1 MATPEEIQKQLDA
14 LTLPDTG
21 GGQPPPALMQGRRPV
36 PAANAADQLK
46 ALEQISQS
54 EFPTL
59 GEKVEAV
66 GQGAKMGLRENIPI
80 SAGGMLGL
88 RAGTIAA
95 PFMGPAAP
103 LGPPLGFVGGLL
115 SGMGVNYA
123 LEKMFPEEY
132 EEPPLR
138 EDLLSVR
145 EGGRT
150 FGASIAYAPSFYFL
164 PKFTGNRVSRFISSM
179 GESARKS
186 PYSFGFSET
195 VGAVGAGTGAFLAEE
210 FFPGE
215 KGTRFTAE
223 VVGGIV
229 FPGRGL
235 ISVTG
240 DVIDWAKNLKNS
252 VTGSTGASAREGKAA
267 ARLYE
272 ILNGTGENIPLL
284 IRRLEE
290 FSPSGATPTSAQKTG
305 SMTLSA
311 METSLA
317 RTNAEFSGQT
327 VQQGED
333 TLRAYKLLVQKLR
346 EVGAAGGD
354 DLYGSK
360 ALRKAAEI
368 EQKIHIDMLNGRL
381 AAADATAAKKIAKIS
396 KDTPAARREIGDI
409 VKTETEL
416 ALRQARDMEAE
427 LWAEGL
433 RQIAPAKRVQAPP
446 RQVPMQG
453 PQAQEIFDRTGRWP
467 MMTLSRETVIKGA
480 EIVPTNTSRA
490 FLDATLNIADVVYK
504 NTTPKLVK
512 DIIRTF
518 GIDDASVMKY
528 KRGRNTD
535 EFLESGQVPDRFIPK
550 LNEMDVGEMVN
561 YRSNLL
567 SLARE
572 AAGKGEMGDARF
584 YGVLAE
590 GILKDL
596 ETLKAPAFDQA
607 RTFSKSL
614 NDVFTRTFASEASI
628 TGPGAKT
635 VLGKERLPAEILVSK
650 AFGSNADVTAMRM
663 NEIEDAVKFM
673 RTQYDDAVNKFG
685 KRSKQALALKPQAD
699 LADINV
705 ASIRDAQDRVYRLA
719 AAKAIDPVTGRLNP
733 RMLEKFAAENQPM
746 LEKLGIYTDLQDAK
760 TAELAFRAIKD
771 ENSEINKVIANQ
783 SAFAQLLKFENPTTA
798 VTDALNSKFPV
809 KSISNLAKLAG
820 AGGPDAV
827 NGLKSTLFDYAYT
840 KAGGDGRFSIQAFND
855 ALLKPL
861 GTGQPSIVNIMRSQ
875 NLITQQEVNNLK
887 RLMIPMM
894 RVEKAMGNK
903 NELNKIMDGAG
914 AVEELAMRVAGA
926 VGGGKL
932 SGGGPGSLVAAQA
945 GSKYVR
951 EIFDKMPNFMVR
963 SVIEKAL
970 QDPQMMAALLRRGI
984 DQKQQSTFIEG
995 FVNLLGKNLATR
1007 IPAPLSIYEDEVPRA
1022 NLIQTGPPTAAR
1034 QLRKLP
1040 PSVPSK
1046 GVPGLFDK
1054 KPGAQA
1060 PAAPGPQS
1068 STSRAMFQSLF
1079 PNDTISPMLAS
1090 QGAAPPAA

>member
-21 GGQPPPALMQGRRPV
+21 GGQPPPDMLQGRRPV

-46 ALEQISQS
+46 ALQQISQS

-59 GEKVEAV
+59 AEKTEAV
-66 GQGAKMGLRENIPI
+66 GQGIKMGVRENAPI

-88 RAGTIAA
+88 RAGTMIA

-115 SGMGVNYA
+115 GGAGVNYA

-132 EEPPLR
+132 ETPPLR
-138 EDLLSVR
+138 EDLVSVR

-150 FGASIAYAPSFYFL
+150 FGTSIAYSPSLYFL

-186 PYSFGFSET
+186 PYSFGTAET
-195 VGAVGAGTGAFLAEE
+195 IAAVGSGTGAFFAEE
-210 FFPGE
+210 LFPGQ
-215 KGTRFTAE
+215 KGVRFGAE
-223 VVGGIV
+223 VIGGV
-229 FPGRGL
+229 FAPGRFVVDQVGN
-235 ISVTG
+235 VT
-240 DVIDWAKNLKNS
+240 DWAKNLRNS
-252 VTGSTGASAREGKAA
+252 AGPAAKEGKAA

-272 ILNGTGENIPLL
+272 ILDGTGQNIPLL

-290 FSPSGATPTSAQKTG
+290 FTPGGATPTAAQKTG
-305 SMTLSA
+305 NMTLSA
-311 METSLA
+311 LETSLA

-327 VQQGED
+327 VKQGED
-333 TLRAYKLLVQKLR
+333 SLMAYKLLVQKLR
-346 EVGAAGGD
+346 EIGTPD
-354 DLYGSK
+354 
-360 ALRKAAEI
+360 ALRKAA
-368 EQKIHIDMLNGRL
+368 QMQQDAHTAMLNGRL
-381 AAADATAAKKIAKIS
+381 AAADATAAAKIAKIS
-396 KDTPAARREIGDI
+396 KDTPAARREIGDL
-409 VKTETEL
+409 VKTETQL
-416 ALRQARDMEAE
+416 ALSQARDMESE
-427 LWAEGL
+427 LWAEAL
-433 RQIAPAKRVQAPP
+433 RQIAPVKRVQAPP
-446 RQVPMQG
+446 QQVPMQG
-453 PQAQEIFDRTGRWP
+453 PKAQEIFDRTRRWP
-467 MMTLSRETVIKGA
+467 MITLARETVVRGA
-480 EIVPTNTSRA
+480 EIKPTNTSRA
-490 FLDATLNIADVVYK
+490 FLDSTLNIADVVYK

-512 DIIRTF
+512 DILGTF
-518 GIDDASVMKY
+518 GIDDASVMRY
-528 KRGRNTD
+528 KLGRNTD
-535 EFLESGQVPDRFIPK
+535 EFLESGQVPERFVPK
-550 LNEMDVGEMVN
+550 LNDMDVGEMVN

-567 SLARE
+567 SLARD
-572 AAGKGEMGDARF
+572 AAGKGDMGDARF
-584 YGVLAE
+584 YGILAE

-607 RTFSKSL
+607 RSFSKAL
-614 NDVFTRTFASEASI
+614 NDTFTRTFASEASI

-635 VLGKERLPAEILVSK
+635 VLGKERMPAEILVSR

-663 NEIEDAVKFM
+663 NEIEDSVKFM
-673 RTQYDDAVNKFG
+673 RTQYDEAVNKFG

-699 LADINV
+699 LADLSV

-746 LEKLGIYTDLQDAK
+746 LEKLGIYADLQDAK
-760 TAELAFRAIKD
+760 RAELAFRAIQD
-771 ENSEINKVIANQ
+771 ENSEINRVIANQ
-783 SAFAQLLKFENPTTA
+783 SAFAQLLKFENPTNA
-798 VTDALNSKFPV
+798 VVDALNSKFPV
-809 KSISNLAKLAG
+809 KNISNIVKLAG

-840 KAGGDGRFSIQAFND
+840 KAGGDGRFSIRAFND

-861 GTGQPSIVNIMRSQ
+861 GEGQPSLVNIMRSQ

-903 NELNKIMDGAG
+903 NELNKVLDGAG
-914 AVEELAMRVAGA
+914 AVEELAMRIVGA
-926 VGGGKL
+926 NIGTSV
-932 SGGGPGSLVAAQA
+932 SGGGPGSLIAASA

-963 SVIEKAL
+963 STLEKAL
-970 QDPQMMAALLRRGI
+970 QDPQMMAALLRRGV
-984 DQKQQSTFIEG
+984 DKKQESSYVTNFAQM
-995 FVNLLGKNLATR
+995 LGRTLATR
-1007 IPAPLSIYEDEVPRA
+1007 IPAPLSIYESEVPRA
-1022 NLIQTGPPTAAR
+1022 NLIQTGPPDAAR

-1060 PAAPGPQS
+1060 PAAPGAQS

-1079 PNDTISPMLAS
+1079 PNDSISPMLAS

>member
-1 MATPEEIQKQLDA
+1 MAATPEEIQKQLDA
-14 LTLPDTG
+14 LTLPDTA
-21 GGQPPPALMQGRRPV
+21 GGQPPPDLLQGRRPV

-46 ALEQISQS
+46 ALQQVSQG

-66 GQGAKMGLRENIPI
+66 GQGAQMGLRENIPI

-115 SGMGVNYA
+115 GGMGVNYA

-132 EEPPLR
+132 ETPPLR
-138 EDLLSVR
+138 EDLVSAR

-179 GESARKS
+179 GESARRS

-195 VGAVGAGTGAFLAEE
+195 VGAVGAGTGAFFAEDIL
-210 FFPGE
+210 PGQ
-215 KGTRFTAE
+215 KGVRFGAE

-240 DVIDWAKNLKNS
+240 DVIDWAKNLRNS
-252 VTGSTGASAREGKAA
+252 AGPSAREGKAA
-267 ARLYE
+267 ARLYD
-272 ILNGTGENIPLL
+272 ILEGTGENIPLL

-305 SMTLSA
+305 SITLSA

-317 RTNAEFSGQT
+317 RSNAEFSGQT

-333 TLRAYKLLVQKLR
+333 TLKAYKLLIQKLQDIGTP
-346 EVGAAGGD
+346 E
-354 DLYGSK
+354 

-368 EQKIHIDMLNGRL
+368 RQKSFTDMINGRL
-381 AAADATAAKKIAKIS
+381 AAADATAAGKIAKIS
-396 KDTPAARREIGDI
+396 KDTPAARREIGDL
-409 VKTETEL
+409 VKTETEI

-453 PQAQEIFDRTGRWP
+453 PQAQEIFDRTGKWP

-480 EIVPTNTSRA
+480 EIKPTNTSRA
-490 FLDATLNIADVVYK
+490 FLDATLSIADVVYR

-528 KRGRNTD
+528 KLGRNTD
-535 EFLESGQVPDRFIPK
+535 EFMESGQVPERFIPK

-584 YGVLAE
+584 YGTLAE

-628 TGPGAKT
+628 SGPGAKT
-635 VLGKERLPAEILVSK
+635 MGGAERMPAEILVSK

-699 LADINV
+699 LADIQV

-719 AAKAIDPVTGRLNP
+719 AAKSIDPTTGRLNV

-760 TAELAFRAIKD
+760 KAELAFRAIQD
-771 ENSEINKVIANQ
+771 QNSEINKVIANQ

-798 VTDALNSKFPV
+798 VTSALNSKFPV
-809 KSISNLAKLAG
+809 KNISNMVKLAG

-827 NGLKSTLFDYAYT
+827 NGLKSTLFDYAFT
-840 KAGGDGRFSIQAFND
+840 KAGGDARFSIQAFND
-855 ALLKPL
+855 ALFSPL
-861 GTGQPSIVNIMRSQ
+861 ASNQPSLVNIMRSQ
-875 NLITQQEVNNLK
+875 NIMTQQEVNNLK

-914 AVEELAMRVAGA
+914 AVEELAMRVIGA
-926 VGGGKL
+926 TGGGKL
-932 SGGGPGSLVAAQA
+932 SGGGPGSMVAASA
-945 GSKYVR
+945 GSKFVR

-963 SVIEKAL
+963 STIEKAL

-984 DQKQQSTFIEG
+984 DKKQRSAFAEG

-1022 NLIQTGPPTAAR
+1022 NLIQTGPPGAPPPM
-1034 QLRKLP
+1034 RKLP
-1040 PSVPSK
+1040 PTAPSK

-1054 KPGAQA
+1054 KPGAQG
-1060 PAAPGPQS
+1060 PAAPGAQS

-1079 PNDTISPMLAS
+1079 PNDAISPMLAS

>member
-1 MATPEEIQKQLDA
+1 
-14 LTLPDTG
+14 
-21 GGQPPPALMQGRRPV
+21 MQGRRPV

-46 ALEQISQS
+46 ALQQISQS

-66 GQGAKMGLRENIPI
+66 GQGIKMGVREGAPI

-88 RAGTIAA
+88 RVGTAVA
-95 PFMGPAAP
+95 PALGPFAP
-103 LGPPLGFVGGLL
+103 LAPPVGFVGGVLG
-115 SGMGVNYA
+115 GMGVNYA
-123 LEKMFPEEY
+123 LQQMFPEEY

-150 FGASIAYAPSFYFL
+150 FGTSIAFSPSAYFL
-164 PKFTGNRVSRFISSM
+164 PKFTGNRVSRFISSI

-186 PYSFGFSET
+186 PVSFGTAET
-195 VGAVGAGTGAFLAEE
+195 IAGIGSGTGAFFAEE
-210 FFPGE
+210 LFPGQ
-215 KGTRFTAE
+215 KGVRFGAE
-223 VVGGIV
+223 VIGGI
-229 FPGRGL
+229 FAPGRFVVN
-235 ISVTG
+235 SVG
-240 DVIDWAKNLKNS
+240 DVTDWAKNLRNS
-252 VTGSTGASAREGKAA
+252 AGPAAKEGKAA

-284 IRRLEE
+284 IRRLEQ
-290 FSPSGATPTSAQKTG
+290 PTTGGATPTAAQKTG
-305 SMTLSA
+305 NITLSA
-311 METSLA
+311 LETSLA

-327 VQQGED
+327 VKQGED
-333 TLRAYKLLVQKLR
+333 SLLAYKLLVQKLR
-346 EVGAAGGD
+346 EIGTPD
-354 DLYGSK
+354 
-360 ALRKAAEI
+360 ALRKAA
-368 EQKIHIDMLNGRL
+368 QMQQDAHTAMLNGRL
-381 AAADATAAKKIAKIS
+381 AAADATAASKISKIS

-416 ALRQARDMEAE
+416 ALRQARDMESE

-433 RQIAPAKRVQAPP
+433 RQIAPVKRVQAPP
-446 RQVPMQG
+446 KKVPMEG
-453 PQAQEIFDRTGRWP
+453 PEAERIYQKTGQWP
-467 MMTLSRETVIKGA
+467 MITLRETVVKGA
-480 EIVPTNTSRA
+480 EIKPTNTSRA
-490 FLDATLNIADVVYK
+490 FLDSTLNIADVVYK
-504 NTTPKLVK
+504 NTTPKIVK

-528 KRGRNTD
+528 KLGRNTD
-535 EFLESGQVPDRFIPK
+535 EFMETGQVPERFVPR

-584 YGVLAE
+584 YGTLAE

-607 RTFSKSL
+607 RGFSKAL
-614 NDVFTRTFASEASI
+614 NDTFTRTFASDVSI
-628 TGPGAKT
+628 SGPGAKT
-635 VLGKERLPAEILVSK
+635 MGGAERMPAEILVSR

-663 NEIEDAVKFM
+663 NEIEDSVKFM
-673 RTQYDDAVNKFG
+673 RTQYDDAVSKFG

-699 LADINV
+699 LADIQV

-746 LEKLGIYTDLQDAK
+746 LEKLGIYADLQDAK
-760 TAELAFRAIKD
+760 RAELAFRAIQD
-771 ENSEINKVIANQ
+771 QNSEINKTIANQ
-783 SAFAQLLKFENPTTA
+783 SAFAQVLKFENPTNA
-798 VTDALNSKFPV
+798 VIDALNSKFPV
-809 KSISNLAKLAG
+809 KNISNIAKLAG

-855 ALLKPL
+855 ALLNPL
-861 GTGQPSIVNIMRSQ
+861 GQGQPSIVNIMRSQ
-875 NLITQQEVNNLK
+875 GLITPQEVNNLK

-903 NELNKIMDGAG
+903 NELNKILDGAG
-914 AVEELAMRVAGA
+914 AVEELAMRIVGA
-926 VGGGKL
+926 NIGTSV
-932 SGGGPGSLVAAQA
+932 SGGGPGSLIAASA

-963 SVIEKAL
+963 STIEKAL
-970 QDPQMMAALLRRGI
+970 QDPQMMAALLRRGVN
-984 DQKQQSTFIEG
+984 KQQEAG
-995 FVNLLGKNLATR
+995 FVENFAQLLGRTIATR
-1007 IPAPLSIYEDEVPRA
+1007 IPAPLGIYESEVPRA
-1022 NLIQTGPPTAAR
+1022 NLIQTGPPGAAPA
-1034 QLRKLP
+1034 RKVP
-1040 PSVPSK
+1040 PPVPSK

-1060 PAAPGPQS
+1060 PAPGGQS

-1079 PNDTISPMLAS
+1079 PNDSISPMLAS

>member
-21 GGQPPPALMQGRRPV
+21 GGQPPPALTQGRRPV

-46 ALEQISQS
+46 ALQQISQS

-66 GQGAKMGLRENIPI
+66 GQGTRMGLRESAPI

-88 RAGTIAA
+88 RAGTMAA

-103 LGPPLGFVGGLL
+103 LGPPLGFVGGVLG
-115 SGMGVNYA
+115 GMGVNYA
-123 LEKMFPEEY
+123 LQQMFPEEY

-150 FGASIAYAPSFYFL
+150 FGTSIAFSPSLYFL

-179 GESARKS
+179 GEAARRS
-186 PYSFGFSET
+186 PISFGTAET
-195 VGAVGAGTGAFLAEE
+195 IAAAGAGTGAFFAEE
-210 FFPGE
+210 LFPGQ
-215 KGTRFTAE
+215 KGVRFGAE
-223 VVGGIV
+223 VMGGM
-229 FPGRGL
+229 FAPGRFVVN
-235 ISVTG
+235 SVG
-240 DVIDWAKNLKNS
+240 DVIDWAKNLRNS
-252 VTGSTGASAREGKAA
+252 AGPAAKEGKAA

-284 IRRLEE
+284 IRRLEQ
-290 FSPSGATPTSAQKTG
+290 PTTGGATPTAAQKTG
-305 SMTLSA
+305 NMTLSA
-311 METSLA
+311 LETSLA

-327 VQQGED
+327 VKQGED
-333 TLRAYKLLVQKLR
+333 SLMAYKLLVQKLR
-346 EVGAAGGD
+346 EIGTPD
-354 DLYGSK
+354 
-360 ALRKAAEI
+360 ALRKAAQM
-368 EQKIHIDMLNGRL
+368 EQDAHTAMLNGRL
-381 AAADATAAKKIAKIS
+381 AAADATAASKIAKIS

-416 ALRQARDMEAE
+416 ALRQARDMESE

-433 RQIAPAKRVQAPP
+433 RQIAPVKRVQGPP
-446 RQVPMQG
+446 QKVPMEG
-453 PQAQEIFDRTGRWP
+453 PEAQAIYEKTRKWP
-467 MMTLSRETVIKGA
+467 MITLRETVVRGA
-480 EIVPTNTSRA
+480 EIKPTNTSRA
-490 FLDATLNIADVVYK
+490 FLDATLSIADVVYK

-512 DIIRTF
+512 DIIGTF

-528 KRGRNTD
+528 KLGRNTD
-535 EFLESGQVPDRFIPK
+535 EFLESGQVPERFVPELK
-550 LNEMDVGEMVN
+550 EMDVGEMVN

-567 SLARE
+567 SLARD

-584 YGVLAE
+584 YGILAE

-607 RTFSKSL
+607 RSFSKAL
-614 NDVFTRTFASEASI
+614 NDTFTRTFASEASI
-628 TGPGAKT
+628 TGSGAKT
-635 VLGKERLPAEILVSK
+635 VVGKERMPAEILVSR

-663 NEIEDAVKFM
+663 NDIEDSVKFM
-673 RTQYDDAVNKFG
+673 RTQYDEAVSKFG

-699 LADINV
+699 LADIQV

-746 LEKLGIYTDLQDAK
+746 LEKLGIYADLQDAK
-760 TAELAFRAIKD
+760 RAELAFRAIQD
-771 ENSEINKVIANQ
+771 QNSEINKTIANQ
-783 SAFAQLLKFENPTTA
+783 SAFAQVLKFENPTNA
-798 VTDALNSKFPV
+798 VIDALNSKFPV
-809 KSISNLAKLAG
+809 KNISNIAKLAG

-861 GTGQPSIVNIMRSQ
+861 GQGQPSIVNIMRSQ
-875 NLITQQEVNNLK
+875 GLITPQEVNNLK

-903 NELNKIMDGAG
+903 NELNKVLDGAG
-914 AVEELAMRVAGA
+914 AVEELAMRIVGA
-926 VGGGKL
+926 NIGTSV
-932 SGGGPGSLVAAQA
+932 SGGGPGSLIAASA

-963 SVIEKAL
+963 STIEKAL
-970 QDPQMMAALLRRGI
+970 QDPQMMAALLRRGVN
-984 DQKQQSTFIEG
+984 KQQEAG
-995 FVNLLGKNLATR
+995 FVENFAQLLGRTIATR
-1007 IPAPLSIYEDEVPRA
+1007 IPAPLGIYESEVPRA
-1022 NLIQTGPPTAAR
+1022 NLIQTGPPGSPPPV
-1034 QLRKLP
+1034 RKLP

-1060 PAAPGPQS
+1060 PAPGAQS

-1079 PNDTISPMLAS
+1079 PNDSISPMLAS

>member
-1 MATPEEIQKQLDA
+1 MATPPKPALSPEEIERRLSEMSSPDPGDGQL
-14 LTLPDTG
+14 
-21 GGQPPPALMQGRRPV
+21 PPALMQGRRPV

-46 ALEQISQS
+46 ALQQISQS
-54 EFPTL
+54 EFPTF

-138 EDLLSVR
+138 EDLVSVR

-215 KGTRFTAE
+215 KGCRFTAE

-409 VKTETEL
+409 VKTETQL
-416 ALRQARDMEAE
+416 ALSQARDMEKE
-427 LWAEGL
+427 LWAEGF
-433 RQIAPAKRVQAPP
+433 RQFPGKRVQ
-446 RQVPMQG
+446 G
-453 PQAQEIFDRTGRWP
+453 PSTKVLMEGPEAERIYQRTGKRP
-467 MMTLSRETVIKGA
+467 TVTLPGTVMIKGT
-480 EIVPTNTSRA
+480 EIAPTNASRA
-490 FLDATLNIADVVYK
+490 FLDATLGIADVVYK

-512 DIIRTF
+512 DILGTF
-518 GIDDASVMKY
+518 GINDAAVMNY
-528 KRGRNTD
+528 KLGRNTD
-535 EFLESGQVPDRFIPK
+535 EFLDTGKVPERFVPELK
-550 LNEMDVGEMVN
+550 EMDVGEMVN

-567 SLARE
+567 ALARE

-596 ETLKAPAFDQA
+596 DTLKAPAFDQA
-607 RTFSKSL
+607 RSFSKAL
-614 NDVFTRTFASEASI
+614 NDTC
-628 TGPGAKT
+628 
-635 VLGKERLPAEILVSK
+635 
-650 AFGSNADVTAMRM
+650 
-663 NEIEDAVKFM
+663 
-673 RTQYDDAVNKFG
+673 
-685 KRSKQALALKPQAD
+685 
-699 LADINV
+699 
-705 ASIRDAQDRVYRLA
+705 
-719 AAKAIDPVTGRLNP
+719 
-733 RMLEKFAAENQPM
+733 
-746 LEKLGIYTDLQDAK
+746 
-760 TAELAFRAIKD
+760 
-771 ENSEINKVIANQ
+771 
-783 SAFAQLLKFENPTTA
+783 
-798 VTDALNSKFPV
+798 
-809 KSISNLAKLAG
+809 
-820 AGGPDAV
+820 
-827 NGLKSTLFDYAYT
+827 
-840 KAGGDGRFSIQAFND
+840 
-855 ALLKPL
+855 
-861 GTGQPSIVNIMRSQ
+861 
-875 NLITQQEVNNLK
+875 
-887 RLMIPMM
+887 
-894 RVEKAMGNK
+894 
-903 NELNKIMDGAG
+903 
-914 AVEELAMRVAGA
+914 
-926 VGGGKL
+926 
-932 SGGGPGSLVAAQA
+932 SL
-945 GSKYVR
+945 
-951 EIFDKMPNFMVR
+951 
-963 SVIEKAL
+963 
-970 QDPQMMAALLRRGI
+970 
-984 DQKQQSTFIEG
+984 
-995 FVNLLGKNLATR
+995 
-1007 IPAPLSIYEDEVPRA
+1007 APLPVRQASRA
-1022 NLIQTGPPTAAR
+1022 PEQRQFWAR
-1034 QLRKLP
+1034 SACPQRYWCQRH
-1040 PSVPSK
+1040 SVPT
-1046 GVPGLFDK
+1046 P
-1054 KPGAQA
+1054 
-1060 PAAPGPQS
+1060 
-1068 STSRAMFQSLF
+1068 T
-1079 PNDTISPMLAS
+1079 
-1090 QGAAPPAA
+1090 

>member
-21 GGQPPPALMQGRRPV
+21 GGQPPPDLLQGRRPV

-46 ALEQISQS
+46 ALQQISQS

-59 GEKVEAV
+59 AEKTEAL
-66 GQGAKMGLRENIPI
+66 GQGIKMGVRESAPI

-88 RAGTIAA
+88 RAGVAAA
-95 PFMGPAAP
+95 PFLGPAAP

-115 SGMGVNYA
+115 GGAGVNYA

-132 EEPPLR
+132 ETPPLR

-150 FGASIAYAPSFYFL
+150 FGTSIAFSPSLYFL

-186 PYSFGFSET
+186 PYSFGTAE
-195 VGAVGAGTGAFLAEE
+195 VIAGMGAGTGAFFAEE
-210 FFPGE
+210 LFPGQ
-215 KGTRFTAE
+215 KGVRFGAE
-223 VVGGIV
+223 VVGGI
-229 FPGRGL
+229 FAPGRFVVDQVGN
-235 ISVTG
+235 VT
-240 DVIDWAKNLKNS
+240 DWAKNLRN
-252 VTGSTGASAREGKAA
+252 STGLAAKEGKAA
-267 ARLYE
+267 DRLYE

-290 FSPSGATPTSAQKTG
+290 FTPGGAKPTAAQKTG
-305 SMTLSA
+305 NMTLSA

-333 TLRAYKLLVQKLR
+333 SLRAYKLLIQKLQDIGTP
-346 EVGAAGGD
+346 E
-354 DLYGSK
+354 
-360 ALRKAAEI
+360 ALRKAAEMRQNAFTSMI
-368 EQKIHIDMLNGRL
+368 NGRL
-381 AAADATAAKKIAKIS
+381 AAADATAAGKIAKIS

-433 RQIAPAKRVQAPP
+433 RQIAPVKRVQAPP
-446 RQVPMQG
+446 KKVPMEG
-453 PQAQEIFDRTGRWP
+453 PEAERIYQKTGQWP
-467 MMTLSRETVIKGA
+467 MITLRETVVKGA
-480 EIVPTNTSRA
+480 EIKPTNTSRA

-504 NTTPKLVK
+504 NTTPKIVK

-528 KRGRNTD
+528 KLGRNTD
-535 EFLESGQVPDRFIPK
+535 EFMETGQVPERFVPR

-584 YGVLAE
+584 YGTLAE

-614 NDVFTRTFASEASI
+614 NDVFTRTFASDASI
-628 TGPGAKT
+628 SGPGAKT
-635 VLGKERLPAEILVSK
+635 MGGAERMPAEILVSK
-650 AFGSNADVTAMRM
+650 AFGANADVTAMRM

-673 RTQYDDAVNKFG
+673 RTQYDEAVNKFG

-699 LADINV
+699 VADLSV

-719 AAKAIDPVTGRLNP
+719 AAKSIDPTTGRLNV

-746 LEKLGIYTDLQDAK
+746 LEKLGIYADLQDAK
-760 TAELAFRAIKD
+760 KAELAFRAIQD
-771 ENSEINKVIANQ
+771 QNSEINKVIANQ

-798 VTDALNSKFPV
+798 VTSALNSKFPV
-809 KSISNLAKLAG
+809 KNISNMAKLAG

-827 NGLKSTLFDYAYT
+827 NGLKSTLFDYAFT
-840 KAGGDGRFSIQAFND
+840 KAGGDTRFSIQAFND
-855 ALLKPL
+855 ALFKPL
-861 GTGQPSIVNIMRSQ
+861 ASNQPSLVNIMRSQ
-875 NLITQQEVNNLK
+875 NILTQQEVNNLK

-914 AVEELAMRVAGA
+914 AVEELAMRIVGA
-926 VGGGKL
+926 NIGTSV
-932 SGGGPGSLVAAQA
+932 SGGGPGSLIAASA

-963 SVIEKAL
+963 STIEKAL
-970 QDPQMMAALLRRGI
+970 QDPQMMAALLRRGV
-984 DQKQQSTFIEG
+984 DKKQESDYAT
-995 FVNLLGKNLATR
+995 NLAQMLGRTLATR
-1007 IPAPLSIYEDEVPRA
+1007 IPAPLGIYMQDVPKA
-1022 NLIQTGPPTAAR
+1022 NLIQTGPPGSPPPV
-1034 QLRKLP
+1034 RKLLP
-1040 PSVPSK
+1040 PTAPSK

-1060 PAAPGPQS
+1060 PAAGAQS

>member
-54 EFPTL
+54 EFPTF
-59 GEKVEAV
+59 GEKAEAV
-66 GQGAKMGLRENIPI
+66 GQGIKLGFLESGPVA
-80 SAGGMLGL
+80 AGGITGL
-88 RAGTIAA
+88 KIGTAAA
-95 PFMGPAAP
+95 PFLGPFAP
-103 LGPPLGFVGGLL
+103 VGPPLGLVVGAGAGYLFSSGLQDFL
-115 SGMGVNYA
+115 G
-123 LEKMFPEEY
+123 
-132 EEPPLR
+132 EEPALR
-138 EDLLSVR
+138 EDLVSVR

-150 FGASIAYAPSFYFL
+150 FGTSIAFSPSLYFL

-186 PYSFGFSET
+186 PYSFGFSEA

-210 FFPGE
+210 LFPGE

-223 VVGGIV
+223 VVGGIF

-409 VKTETEL
+409 VKTETQL
-416 ALRQARDMEAE
+416 ALSQARDMEKE
-427 LWAEGL
+427 LWAEGF
-433 RQIAPAKRVQAPP
+433 RQFPGKRVQ
-446 RQVPMQG
+446 G
-453 PQAQEIFDRTGRWP
+453 PSTKVLMEGPEAERIYQRTGKRP
-467 MMTLSRETVIKGA
+467 TVTLPGTVMIKGT
-480 EIVPTNTSRA
+480 EIAPTNASRA
-490 FLDATLNIADVVYK
+490 FLDATLGIADVVYK

-512 DIIRTF
+512 DILGTF
-518 GIDDASVMKY
+518 GINDAAVMNY
-528 KRGRNTD
+528 KLGRNTD
-535 EFLESGQVPDRFIPK
+535 EFLDTGKVPERFVPELK
-550 LNEMDVGEMVN
+550 EMDVGEMVN

-567 SLARE
+567 ALARE

-596 ETLKAPAFDQA
+596 DTLKAPAFDQA
-607 RTFSKSL
+607 RSFSKAL
-614 NDVFTRTFASEASI
+614 NDTFTRTFASEASI

-984 DQKQQSTFIEG
+984 DKKQQSTFIEG

-1007 IPAPLSIYEDEVPRA
+1007 IPAPLSIYEDEVPRT
-1022 NLIQTGPPTAAR
+1022 NLIQTGPPDAAR

-1040 PSVPSK
+1040 PSVPTK

-1060 PAAPGPQS
+1060 PAAPGAQS

>member
-36 PAANAADQLK
+36 PATNAADQLK
-46 ALEQISQS
+46 ALNQISQS

-59 GEKVEAV
+59 AEKTEAV
-66 GQGAKMGLRENIPI
+66 GQGIKMGVRESAPI

-88 RAGTIAA
+88 RAGTMAA
-95 PFMGPAAP
+95 PFLGPAAP

-115 SGMGVNYA
+115 GGAGVNYA
-123 LEKMFPEEY
+123 LEKLFPEEY
-132 EEPPLR
+132 ETPPLR
-138 EDLLSVR
+138 EDLVPVR

-150 FGASIAYAPSFYFL
+150 FGTSIAFSPSLYFL
-164 PKFTGNRVSRFISSM
+164 PKYTGNRVSRFISSM

-186 PYSFGFSET
+186 PYSFGTAET
-195 VGAVGAGTGAFLAEE
+195 IAAVGSGTGAFFAEE
-210 FFPGE
+210 LFPGQ
-215 KGTRFTAE
+215 KGVRFGAE
-223 VVGGIV
+223 VIGGV
-229 FPGRGL
+229 FAPGRFVVDQVGN
-235 ISVTG
+235 VT
-240 DVIDWAKNLKNS
+240 DWAKNLRNS
-252 VTGSTGASAREGKAA
+252 AGPAAKEGKAA

-272 ILNGTGENIPLL
+272 ILDGTGQNIPLL

-290 FSPSGATPTSAQKTG
+290 FTPGGATPTAAQKTG
-305 SMTLSA
+305 NMTLSA
-311 METSLA
+311 LETSLA

-327 VQQGED
+327 VKQGED
-333 TLRAYKLLVQKLR
+333 SLMAYKLLVQKLR

-354 DLYGSK
+354 DLYGRK
-360 ALRKAAEI
+360 ALLKAAEI
-368 EQKIHIDMLNGRL
+368 EQKAHIDMLNGRL
-381 AAADATAAKKIAKIS
+381 AGADLIAAQKIAKIS
-396 KDTPAARREIGDI
+396 KDTPAARREIGNI
-409 VKTETEL
+409 VKFETEL
-416 ALRQARDMEAE
+416 ALRQARDMESE
-427 LWAEGL
+427 LWAEAL
-433 RQIAPAKRVQAPP
+433 RQIAPVKRVQAPP
-446 RQVPMQG
+446 QQVPMQG
-453 PQAQEIFDRTGRWP
+453 PKAQEIFDRTRRWP
-467 MMTLSRETVIKGA
+467 MITLARETVVRGA
-480 EIVPTNTSRA
+480 EIKPTNTSRA
-490 FLDATLNIADVVYK
+490 FLDATLSIADVVYK

-512 DIIRTF
+512 DIIGTF

-528 KRGRNTD
+528 KLGRNTD
-535 EFLESGQVPDRFIPK
+535 EFLESGQVPERFVPK

-567 SLARE
+567 SLARD

-584 YGVLAE
+584 YGILAE

-607 RTFSKSL
+607 RSFSKAL
-614 NDVFTRTFASEASI
+614 NDTFTRTFASEASI

-635 VLGKERLPAEILVSK
+635 VLGKERMPAEILVSR

-663 NEIEDAVKFM
+663 NEIEDSVKFM
-673 RTQYDDAVNKFG
+673 RTQYDEAVNKFG

-746 LEKLGIYTDLQDAK
+746 LEKLGIYADLQDAK
-760 TAELAFRAIKD
+760 RAELAFRAIQD

-783 SAFAQLLKFENPTTA
+783 SAFAQLLKFENPTNA
-798 VTDALNSKFPV
+798 VVDALNSKFPV
-809 KSISNLAKLAG
+809 KNISNIVKLAG

-861 GTGQPSIVNIMRSQ
+861 GEGQPSLVNIMRSQ

-903 NELNKIMDGAG
+903 NELNKILDGAG
-914 AVEELAMRVAGA
+914 AVEELAMRIVGA
-926 VGGGKL
+926 NIGTSV
-932 SGGGPGSLVAAQA
+932 SGGGPGSLIAASA

-963 SVIEKAL
+963 STLEKAL
-970 QDPQMMAALLRRGI
+970 QDPQMMAALLRRGV
-984 DQKQQSTFIEG
+984 DKKQESSYVTNFAQM
-995 FVNLLGKNLATR
+995 LGRTLATR
-1007 IPAPLSIYEDEVPRA
+1007 IPAPLSIYESEVPRA
-1022 NLIQTGPPTAAR
+1022 NLIQTGPPGSPPPM
-1034 QLRKLP
+1034 RKLP
-1040 PSVPSK
+1040 PAAPTK

-1060 PAAPGPQS
+1060 PAPGAQS

-1079 PNDTISPMLAS
+1079 PNDSISPMLAS

>member
-1 MATPEEIQKQLDA
+1 
-14 LTLPDTG
+14 
-21 GGQPPPALMQGRRPV
+21 
-36 PAANAADQLK
+36 
-46 ALEQISQS
+46 
-54 EFPTL
+54 
-59 GEKVEAV
+59 
-66 GQGAKMGLRENIPI
+66 
-80 SAGGMLGL
+80 
-88 RAGTIAA
+88 
-95 PFMGPAAP
+95 
-103 LGPPLGFVGGLL
+103 
-115 SGMGVNYA
+115 
-123 LEKMFPEEY
+123 
-132 EEPPLR
+132 
-138 EDLLSVR
+138 
-145 EGGRT
+145 
-150 FGASIAYAPSFYFL
+150 
-164 PKFTGNRVSRFISSM
+164 
-179 GESARKS
+179 
-186 PYSFGFSET
+186 
-195 VGAVGAGTGAFLAEE
+195 
-210 FFPGE
+210 
-215 KGTRFTAE
+215 
-223 VVGGIV
+223 
-229 FPGRGL
+229 
-235 ISVTG
+235 
-240 DVIDWAKNLKNS
+240 
-252 VTGSTGASAREGKAA
+252 
-267 ARLYE
+267 
-272 ILNGTGENIPLL
+272 
-284 IRRLEE
+284 
-290 FSPSGATPTSAQKTG
+290 
-305 SMTLSA
+305 LSA
-311 METSLA
+311 METTLA

-333 TLRAYKLLVQKLR
+333 TLKAYKLLIQKLQDIGTP
-346 EVGAAGGD
+346 E
-354 DLYGSK
+354 

-368 EQKIHIDMLNGRL
+368 RQKSFTDMINGRL
-381 AAADATAAKKIAKIS
+381 AAADATAAGKISKIS

-416 ALRQARDMEAE
+416 ALRQARDMEKE
-427 LWAEGL
+427 LWAEGN
-433 RQIAPAKRVQAPP
+433 RQLASLKRVQAPP
-446 RQVPMQG
+446 QQVPMQG
-453 PQAQEIFDRTGRWP
+453 PKAQEIFDRTRKWP
-467 MMTLSRETVIKGA
+467 MMTLSRETVVKGA
-480 EIVPTNTSRA
+480 EIKPTNTSRA
-490 FLDATLNIADVVYK
+490 FLDATLSIADVVYK

-512 DIIRTF
+512 DIIGTF

-528 KRGRNTD
+528 KLGRNTD
-535 EFLESGQVPDRFIPK
+535 EFMESGQVPERFIPK

-572 AAGKGEMGDARF
+572 AAGRGEMGDARF

-596 ETLKAPAFDQA
+596 DTLKAPAFDQA
-607 RTFSKSL
+607 RGFSKAL
-614 NDVFTRTFASEASI
+614 NDTFTRTFASDASI
-628 TGPGAKT
+628 SGPGAKT
-635 VLGKERLPAEILVSK
+635 MGGAERLPAEILVSR

-699 LADINV
+699 LAGIQV

-719 AAKAIDPVTGRLNP
+719 AAKSIDPTTGRLNV

-746 LEKLGIYTDLQDAK
+746 LEKLGIHADLQDAK
-760 TAELAFRAIKD
+760 KAELAFRAIQD
-771 ENSEINKVIANQ
+771 QNSEINKVIANQ

-798 VTDALNSKFPV
+798 VTSALNSKFPV
-809 KSISNLAKLAG
+809 KNISNMVKLAG

-827 NGLKSTLFDYAYT
+827 NGLKSTLFDYAFT
-840 KAGGDGRFSIQAFND
+840 KAGGDARFSIQAFND
-855 ALLKPL
+855 ALFSPL
-861 GTGQPSIVNIMRSQ
+861 ASNQPSLVNIMRSQ
-875 NLITQQEVNNLK
+875 NIMTQQEVNNLK

-903 NELNKIMDGAG
+903 NELNKIMDGA
-914 AVEELAMRVAGA
+914 
-926 VGGGKL
+926 GGKL

-970 QDPQMMAALLRRGI
+970 QDPQMMAALLRRGV

-1022 NLIQTGPPTAAR
+1022 NLIQTGPPDAAR

-1060 PAAPGPQS
+1060 PAAPGAQS

>member
-46 ALEQISQS
+46 ALQQISQS

-59 GEKVEAV
+59 GEKGEAL
-66 GQGAKMGLRENIPI
+66 GQGVKMGMREGAPI

-88 RAGTIAA
+88 RAGTAVA
-95 PFMGPAAP
+95 PFLGPAAP
-103 LGPPLGFVGGLL
+103 LGPPLGFVGGVLG
-115 SGMGVNYA
+115 GMGVNYA

-150 FGASIAYAPSFYFL
+150 FGTSIAFSPSAYFL
-164 PKFTGNRVSRFISSM
+164 PKFTGNRVSRFISSI
-179 GESARKS
+179 GESARKT
-186 PYSFGFSET
+186 PISFGVAET
-195 VGAVGAGTGAFLAEE
+195 IAGVGSGTGAFFAEE
-210 FFPGE
+210 LFPGQ
-215 KGTRFTAE
+215 KGVRLGAE
-223 VVGGIV
+223 VVGGI
-229 FPGRGL
+229 FAPGRFVVN
-235 ISVTG
+235 SVG
-240 DVIDWAKNLKNS
+240 DVTDWAKNLRNS
-252 VTGSTGASAREGKAA
+252 AGPSAKEGKAA
-267 ARLYE
+267 ARLYD
-272 ILNGTGENIPLL
+272 ILEGTGQNIPLL

-290 FSPSGATPTSAQKTG
+290 SVPGGATPTAAQKTG
-305 SMTLSA
+305 NITLSA
-311 METSLA
+311 LETSLA
-317 RTNAEFSGQT
+317 RSNAEFSGQT
-327 VQQGED
+327 VKQGED
-333 TLRAYKLLVQKLR
+333 SLMAYKLLVQKLR
-346 EVGAAGGD
+346 EIGTPD
-354 DLYGSK
+354 
-360 ALRKAAEI
+360 ALRKAA
-368 EQKIHIDMLNGRL
+368 QMQQDAHTAMLNGRL
-381 AAADATAAKKIAKIS
+381 AAADATAAAKIAKIS
-396 KDTPAARREIGDI
+396 KDTPSARREIGDI

-433 RQIAPAKRVQAPP
+433 RQIAPVKRVQAAP
-446 RQVPMQG
+446 RKIPMEG
-453 PQAQEIFDRTGRWP
+453 PEAVAIYERTGIWP
-467 MMTLSRETVIKGA
+467 MITLRETVLKGA
-480 EIVPTNTSRA
+480 EIKPTNTSRA

-528 KRGRNTD
+528 KLGRNTD
-535 EFLESGQVPDRFIPK
+535 EFMETGQVPDRFVPR

-572 AAGKGEMGDARF
+572 AAGKGEMGDAKF
-584 YGVLAE
+584 YGTLAE

-596 ETLKAPAFDQA
+596 ETLKTPAFDQA
-607 RTFSKSL
+607 RGFSKAL
-614 NDVFTRTFASEASI
+614 NDTFTRTFASDASI
-628 TGPGAKT
+628 SGPGAKT
-635 VLGKERLPAEILVSK
+635 MGGAERMPAEILVSR

-699 LADINV
+699 LADMQV

-746 LEKLGIYTDLQDAK
+746 LEKLGIYADLQDAK
-760 TAELAFRAIKD
+760 KAELAFRAIQD
-771 ENSEINKVIANQ
+771 QNSEINKTIANQ
-783 SAFAQLLKFENPTTA
+783 SAFAQLLKFENPTNA
-798 VTDALNSKFPV
+798 VIDALNSKFPV
-809 KSISNLAKLAG
+809 KNISNMVKLAG

-861 GTGQPSIVNIMRSQ
+861 ATGQPSLVNIMRSQ
-875 NLITQQEVNNLK
+875 GLITPQEVNNLK

-903 NELNKIMDGAG
+903 NELNKILDGAG
-914 AVEELAMRVAGA
+914 AVEELAMRIVGA
-926 VGGGKL
+926 NIGTSV
-932 SGGGPGSLVAAQA
+932 SGGGPGSLIAASA

-963 SVIEKAL
+963 STIEKAL
-970 QDPQMMAALLRRGI
+970 QDPQMMAALLRRGVN
-984 DQKQQSTFIEG
+984 KQQQVG
-995 FVNLLGKNLATR
+995 FVENFSQLLGRTLATR
-1007 IPAPLSIYEDEVPRA
+1007 IPAPLSIYESEVPRA
-1022 NLIQTGPPTAAR
+1022 NLIQTGPPGSPPPVRKMPPAA
-1034 QLRKLP
+1034 
-1040 PSVPSK
+1040 PSK

-1054 KPGAQA
+1054 KPGAPA
-1060 PAAPGPQS
+1060 PATGAQS

-1079 PNDTISPMLAS
+1079 PNDSISPMLAS

>member
-36 PAANAADQLK
+36 PATNAADQLK
-46 ALEQISQS
+46 ALQQISQS

-59 GEKVEAV
+59 GEKGEAL
-66 GQGAKMGLRENIPI
+66 GQGIKMGVQENAPI

-88 RAGTIAA
+88 RAGTMLA

-115 SGMGVNYA
+115 GGAGVNYA
-123 LEKMFPEEY
+123 LQQMFPEEY

-150 FGASIAYAPSFYFL
+150 FGTSIAFSPSLYFL

-186 PYSFGFSET
+186 PISFGTAET
-195 VGAVGAGTGAFLAEE
+195 IAAAGSGTGAFFAEE
-210 FFPGE
+210 LFPGQ
-215 KGTRFTAE
+215 KGVRFGAE
-223 VVGGIV
+223 VTGGI
-229 FPGRGL
+229 FAPGRFVVN
-235 ISVTG
+235 SVG
-240 DVIDWAKNLKNS
+240 DVTDWAKNLRNS
-252 VTGSTGASAREGKAA
+252 TSASAKEGKAA

-284 IRRLEE
+284 IRRLEQ
-290 FSPSGATPTSAQKTG
+290 PTTGGATPTAAQKTG
-305 SMTLSA
+305 NITLSA
-311 METSLA
+311 LETSLA

-327 VQQGED
+327 VKQGED
-333 TLRAYKLLVQKLR
+333 SLMAYKLLVQKLR
-346 EVGAAGGD
+346 EIGTPD
-354 DLYGSK
+354 
-360 ALRKAAEI
+360 ALRKAAQM
-368 EQKIHIDMLNGRL
+368 EQDAHTAMLNGRL
-381 AAADATAAKKIAKIS
+381 AAADATAASKIAKIS

-416 ALRQARDMEAE
+416 ALRQARDMESE

-433 RQIAPAKRVQAPP
+433 RQIAPVKRVQAPP
-446 RQVPMQG
+446 KKVPMEG
-453 PQAQEIFDRTGRWP
+453 PEAERIYQKTGQWP
-467 MMTLSRETVIKGA
+467 MITLRETVVKGA
-480 EIVPTNTSRA
+480 EIKPTNTSRA
-490 FLDATLNIADVVYK
+490 FLDSTLNIADVVYK
-504 NTTPKLVK
+504 NTTPKIVK

-528 KRGRNTD
+528 KLGRNTD
-535 EFLESGQVPDRFIPK
+535 EFMETGQVPERFVPR

-584 YGVLAE
+584 YGTLAE

-607 RTFSKSL
+607 RNFSKAL
-614 NDVFTRTFASEASI
+614 NDTFTRTFASDVSI
-628 TGPGAKT
+628 SGPGAKT
-635 VLGKERLPAEILVSK
+635 MGGAERMPAEILVSR

-663 NEIEDAVKFM
+663 NEIEDSVKFM
-673 RTQYDDAVNKFG
+673 RTQYDDAVSKFG

-699 LADINV
+699 LADIQV

-746 LEKLGIYTDLQDAK
+746 LEKLGIYADLQDAK
-760 TAELAFRAIKD
+760 RAELAFRAIQD
-771 ENSEINKVIANQ
+771 QNSEINKTIANQ
-783 SAFAQLLKFENPTTA
+783 SAFAQVLKFENPTNA
-798 VTDALNSKFPV
+798 VIDALNSKFPV
-809 KSISNLAKLAG
+809 KNISNIAKLAG

-861 GTGQPSIVNIMRSQ
+861 GQGQPSIVNIMRSQ
-875 NLITQQEVNNLK
+875 GLITPQEVNNLK

-903 NELNKIMDGAG
+903 NELNKILDGAG
-914 AVEELAMRVAGA
+914 AVEELAMRIVGA
-926 VGGGKL
+926 NIGTSV
-932 SGGGPGSLVAAQA
+932 SGGGPGSLIAASA

-963 SVIEKAL
+963 STIEKAL
-970 QDPQMMAALLRRGI
+970 QDPQMMAALLRRGVN
-984 DQKQQSTFIEG
+984 KQQEAG
-995 FVNLLGKNLATR
+995 FVENFTQLLGRTIATR
-1007 IPAPLSIYEDEVPRA
+1007 IPAPLGIYESEVPRA
-1022 NLIQTGPPTAAR
+1022 NLIQTGPPGSPPPM
-1034 QLRKLP
+1034 RKLP
-1040 PSVPSK
+1040 PAAPSK

-1060 PAAPGPQS
+1060 PAAPGAQS

-1079 PNDTISPMLAS
+1079 PNDSISPMLAS

>member
-1 MATPEEIQKQLDA
+1 MATPPKPALSPEEIERRLSEMSSPDPGDGQL
-14 LTLPDTG
+14 
-21 GGQPPPALMQGRRPV
+21 PPALMQGRRPV

-46 ALEQISQS
+46 ALQQISQS
-54 EFPTL
+54 EFPTF

-305 SMTLSA
+305 SITLSA
-311 METSLA
+311 METTLA

-333 TLRAYKLLVQKLR
+333 TLKAYKLLIQKLQDIGTP
-346 EVGAAGGD
+346 E
-354 DLYGSK
+354 

-368 EQKIHIDMLNGRL
+368 RQKSFTDMINGRL
-381 AAADATAAKKIAKIS
+381 AAADATAAGKISKIS

-409 VKTETEL
+409 VKTETQL
-416 ALRQARDMEAE
+416 ALSQARDMEAE
-427 LWAEGL
+427 LWAEGF
-433 RQIAPAKRVQAPP
+433 RQFPGKRVQ
-446 RQVPMQG
+446 G
-453 PQAQEIFDRTGRWP
+453 PSTKVLMEGPEAERIYQRTGKRP
-467 MMTLSRETVIKGA
+467 TVTLPGTVMIKGT
-480 EIVPTNTSRA
+480 EIAPTNASRA
-490 FLDATLNIADVVYK
+490 FLDATLGIADVVYK

-512 DIIRTF
+512 DILGTF
-518 GIDDASVMKY
+518 GINDAAVMNY
-528 KRGRNTD
+528 KLGRNTD
-535 EFLESGQVPDRFIPK
+535 EFLETGKVPERFVPELK
-550 LNEMDVGEMVN
+550 EMDVGEMVN

-567 SLARE
+567 ALARE

-607 RTFSKSL
+607 RSFSKAL
-614 NDVFTRTFASEASI
+614 NDTFTRTFASEASI

-635 VLGKERLPAEILVSK
+635 VLGKERLPAEILVSR

-699 LADINV
+699 LAGIQV

-719 AAKAIDPVTGRLNP
+719 AAKSIDPTTGRLNV

-746 LEKLGIYTDLQDAK
+746 LEKLGIYADLQDAK
-760 TAELAFRAIKD
+760 KAELAFRAIQD
-771 ENSEINKVIANQ
+771 QNSEINKVIANQ

-798 VTDALNSKFPV
+798 VTSALNSKFPV
-809 KSISNLAKLAG
+809 KNISNMVKLAG

-827 NGLKSTLFDYAYT
+827 NGLKSTLFDYAFT
-840 KAGGDGRFSIQAFND
+840 KAGGDARFSIQAFND
-855 ALLKPL
+855 ALFSPL
-861 GTGQPSIVNIMRSQ
+861 ASNQPSLVNIMRSQ
-875 NLITQQEVNNLK
+875 NIMTQQEVNNLK

-970 QDPQMMAALLRRGI
+970 QDPQMMAALLRRGV

-1007 IPAPLSIYEDEVPRA
+1007 IPAPLSIYESEVPRA
-1022 NLIQTGPPTAAR
+1022 NLIQTGPPDAAR

-1040 PSVPSK
+1040 PPVPSK

-1060 PAAPGPQS
+1060 PAPGAQS

-1079 PNDTISPMLAS
+1079 PNDSISPMLAS

>member
-46 ALEQISQS
+46 ALQQISQS

-59 GEKVEAV
+59 GEKGEAL
-66 GQGAKMGLRENIPI
+66 GQGIKMGVREGAPI

-88 RAGTIAA
+88 RLGTAVA
-95 PFMGPAAP
+95 PALGPFAP
-103 LGPPLGFVGGLL
+103 LAPPVGFVGGVLG
-115 SGMGVNYA
+115 GMGVNYA
-123 LEKMFPEEY
+123 LQQMFPEEY

-150 FGASIAYAPSFYFL
+150 FGTSIAFSPSAYFL
-164 PKFTGNRVSRFISSM
+164 PKFTGNRVSRFISSI

-186 PYSFGFSET
+186 PVSFGTAET
-195 VGAVGAGTGAFLAEE
+195 IAGIGSGTGAFFAEE
-210 FFPGE
+210 LFPGQ
-215 KGTRFTAE
+215 KGVRFGAE
-223 VVGGIV
+223 VIGGI
-229 FPGRGL
+229 FAPGRFVVN
-235 ISVTG
+235 SVG
-240 DVIDWAKNLKNS
+240 DVTDWAKNLRNS
-252 VTGSTGASAREGKAA
+252 AGPAAKEGKAA

-284 IRRLEE
+284 IRRLEQ
-290 FSPSGATPTSAQKTG
+290 SVPGGATPTAAQKTG

-311 METSLA
+311 LETSLA

-327 VQQGED
+327 VKQGED
-333 TLRAYKLLVQKLR
+333 SLLAYKLLVQKLR
-346 EVGAAGGD
+346 EIGTPD
-354 DLYGSK
+354 
-360 ALRKAAEI
+360 ALRKAAQM
-368 EQKIHIDMLNGRL
+368 EQDAHLAMLNGRL
-381 AAADATAAKKIAKIS
+381 AAADATAASKISKIS

-416 ALRQARDMEAE
+416 ALRQARDMESG
-427 LWAEGL
+427 LWAEAL
-433 RQIAPAKRVQAPP
+433 RQIAPVKRVQAPP
-446 RQVPMQG
+446 QKVPMEG
-453 PQAQEIFDRTGRWP
+453 PEAQAIYEKTRKWP
-467 MMTLSRETVIKGA
+467 MITLRETVVKGA
-480 EIVPTNTSRA
+480 EIKPTNTSRA
-490 FLDATLNIADVVYK
+490 FLDSTLNIADVVYK

-528 KRGRNTD
+528 KLGRNTD
-535 EFLESGQVPDRFIPK
+535 EFMETGQVPERFVPK

-584 YGVLAE
+584 YGILAE

-607 RTFSKSL
+607 RNFSRAL
-614 NDVFTRTFASEASI
+614 NDTFTRTFASDVSI
-628 TGPGAKT
+628 SGPGAKT
-635 VLGKERLPAEILVSK
+635 MGGAERMPAEILVSR

-663 NEIEDAVKFM
+663 NEIEDSVKFM
-673 RTQYDDAVNKFG
+673 RTQYDDAVSKFG

-699 LADINV
+699 LADIQV
-705 ASIRDAQDRVYRLA
+705 ASIRDAQERVYRLA

-746 LEKLGIYTDLQDAK
+746 LEKLGIYADLQDAK
-760 TAELAFRAIKD
+760 RAELAFRAIQD
-771 ENSEINKVIANQ
+771 QNSEISKTIANQ
-783 SAFAQLLKFENPTTA
+783 SAFAQLLKFENPTNA
-798 VTDALNSKFPV
+798 VIDALNSKFPV
-809 KSISNLAKLAG
+809 KNISNMVKLAG

-861 GTGQPSIVNIMRSQ
+861 GQGQPSIVNIMRSQ
-875 NLITQQEVNNLK
+875 GLITPQEVNNLK

-903 NELNKIMDGAG
+903 NELNKILDGAG
-914 AVEELAMRVAGA
+914 AVEELAMRIVGA
-926 VGGGKL
+926 NIGTSV
-932 SGGGPGSLVAAQA
+932 SGGGPGSLIAASA

-963 SVIEKAL
+963 STIEKAL
-970 QDPQMMAALLRRGI
+970 QDPQMMAALLRRGVN
-984 DQKQQSTFIEG
+984 KQQEAG
-995 FVNLLGKNLATR
+995 FVENFAQLLGRTIATR
-1007 IPAPLSIYEDEVPRA
+1007 IPAPLGIYESEVPRA
-1022 NLIQTGPPTAAR
+1022 NLIQTGPPGSAPPV
-1034 QLRKLP
+1034 RKLP
-1040 PSVPSK
+1040 PPVPSK

-1060 PAAPGPQS
+1060 PAPGAQS

-1079 PNDTISPMLAS
+1079 PNDSISPMLAS

>member
-21 GGQPPPALMQGRRPV
+21 GGQPPPDMLQGRRPV

-46 ALEQISQS
+46 ALQQISQS

-59 GEKVEAV
+59 AEKTEAL
-66 GQGAKMGLRENIPI
+66 GQGIKMGVRENAPI

-88 RAGTIAA
+88 RAGTMIA

-115 SGMGVNYA
+115 GGAGVNYA

-132 EEPPLR
+132 ETPPLR

-150 FGASIAYAPSFYFL
+150 FGTSIAYAPSAYFL

-179 GESARKS
+179 GEAARKS
-186 PYSFGFSET
+186 PYSFGTAE
-195 VGAVGAGTGAFLAEE
+195 VIAGVGAGTGAFFAEE
-210 FFPGE
+210 LFPGQ
-215 KGTRFTAE
+215 KGVRFGAE
-223 VVGGIV
+223 VVGGV
-229 FPGRGL
+229 FAPGRFVVDQVGN
-235 ISVTG
+235 VT
-240 DVIDWAKNLKNS
+240 DWAKNLRNS
-252 VTGSTGASAREGKAA
+252 AGPAAKEGKAA

-272 ILNGTGENIPLL
+272 ILDGTGQNIPLL

-290 FSPSGATPTSAQKTG
+290 FTPGGATPTAAQKTG
-305 SMTLSA
+305 NITLSA
-311 METSLA
+311 LETSLA

-327 VQQGED
+327 VKQGED
-333 TLRAYKLLVQKLR
+333 SLMAYKLLVQKLR
-346 EVGAAGGD
+346 EIGTPD
-354 DLYGSK
+354 
-360 ALRKAAEI
+360 ALRKAA
-368 EQKIHIDMLNGRL
+368 QMQQDAHNAMLNGRL
-381 AAADATAAKKIAKIS
+381 AAADAEAAKKIAKIS
-396 KDTPAARREIGDI
+396 KDTPAARKEIGNI
-409 VKTETEL
+409 VKTETQL
-416 ALRQARDMEAE
+416 ALNQARDMESE

-433 RQIAPAKRVQAPP
+433 RQIAPGKRVQGPSTK
-446 RQVPMQG
+446 VPMEG
-453 PQAQEIFDRTGRWP
+453 PEAERIFQRTGKRP
-467 MMTLSRETVIKGA
+467 MVTLPGRVLIKGA
-480 EIVPTNTSRA
+480 EIKPTNTSRA
-490 FLDATLNIADVVYK
+490 FLDATLSIADVVYK

-512 DIIRTF
+512 DIIGTF

-528 KRGRNTD
+528 KLGRNTE
-535 EFLESGQVPDRFIPK
+535 EFLDTGVVPESFVPK
-550 LNEMDVGEMVN
+550 LNEMDVGEMIN

-567 SLARE
+567 SLARD
-572 AAGKGEMGDARF
+572 AAGKGDMGDARF
-584 YGVLAE
+584 YGILAE

-607 RTFSKSL
+607 RSFSKAL
-614 NDVFTRTFASEASI
+614 NDTFTRTFASEASI

-635 VLGKERLPAEILVSK
+635 VAGKERMPAEILVSR

-663 NEIEDAVKFM
+663 NEIEDSVKFM
-673 RTQYDDAVNKFG
+673 RTQYDEAVNKFG

-746 LEKLGIYTDLQDAK
+746 LEKLGIYADLQDAK
-760 TAELAFRAIKD
+760 RAELAFRAIQD

-783 SAFAQLLKFENPTTA
+783 SAFAQVLKFENPTNA
-798 VTDALNSKFPV
+798 VVDALNSKFPV
-809 KSISNLAKLAG
+809 KNISNIVKLAG

-861 GTGQPSIVNIMRSQ
+861 GEGQPSLVNIMRSQ

-903 NELNKIMDGAG
+903 NELNKVLDGAG
-914 AVEELAMRVAGA
+914 AVEELAMRIVGA
-926 VGGGKL
+926 NIGTSV
-932 SGGGPGSLVAAQA
+932 SGGGPGSLIAASA

-963 SVIEKAL
+963 STLEKAL
-970 QDPQMMAALLRRGI
+970 QDPQMMAALLRRGV
-984 DQKQQSTFIEG
+984 DKKQQSSYVANFAQM
-995 FVNLLGKNLATR
+995 LGRTLATR
-1007 IPAPLSIYEDEVPRA
+1007 IPAPLSIYEDEVPRT
-1022 NLIQTGPPTAAR
+1022 NLIQTGPPGSPPPV
-1034 QLRKLP
+1034 RKLP
-1040 PSVPSK
+1040 PAAPTK

-1060 PAAPGPQS
+1060 PAPGAQS

-1079 PNDTISPMLAS
+1079 PNDSISPMLAS

>member
-1 MATPEEIQKQLDA
+1 MATPPKPALSPEEIERRLSEMSSPDPGDGQL
-14 LTLPDTG
+14 
-21 GGQPPPALMQGRRPV
+21 PPALMQGRRPV

-46 ALEQISQS
+46 ALQQISQS
-54 EFPTL
+54 EFPTF
-59 GEKVEAV
+59 GEKAEAV
-66 GQGAKMGLRENIPI
+66 GQGIKLGFLESGPVA
-80 SAGGMLGL
+80 AGGITGL
-88 RAGTIAA
+88 KIGTAAA
-95 PFMGPAAP
+95 PFLGPFAP
-103 LGPPLGFVGGLL
+103 VGPPLGLVVGAGAGYLFSSGLQDFL
-115 SGMGVNYA
+115 G
-123 LEKMFPEEY
+123 
-132 EEPPLR
+132 EEPALR
-138 EDLLSVR
+138 EDLVSVR

-150 FGASIAYAPSFYFL
+150 FGTSIAFSPSLYFL

-186 PYSFGFSET
+186 PYSFGFSEA

-210 FFPGE
+210 LFPGE

-223 VVGGIV
+223 VVGGIF

-240 DVIDWAKNLKNS
+240 DVIDWAKNLRNS
-252 VTGSTGASAREGKAA
+252 AGPSAKEGKAA

-311 METSLA
+311 METTLA

-333 TLRAYKLLVQKLR
+333 TLKAYKLLIQKLQDIGTP
-346 EVGAAGGD
+346 E
-354 DLYGSK
+354 

-368 EQKIHIDMLNGRL
+368 RQKSFTDMINGRL
-381 AAADATAAKKIAKIS
+381 AAADATAAGKISKIS

-427 LWAEGL
+427 LWAEGF
-433 RQIAPAKRVQAPP
+433 RQFPGKRVQ
-446 RQVPMQG
+446 G
-453 PQAQEIFDRTGRWP
+453 PSTKVLMEGPEAERIYQRTGKRP
-467 MMTLSRETVIKGA
+467 TVTLPGTVMIKGT
-480 EIVPTNTSRA
+480 EIAPTNASRA
-490 FLDATLNIADVVYK
+490 FLDATLGIADVVYK

-512 DIIRTF
+512 DILGTF
-518 GIDDASVMKY
+518 GINDAAVMNY
-528 KRGRNTD
+528 KLGRNTD
-535 EFLESGQVPDRFIPK
+535 EFLDTGKVPERFVPELK
-550 LNEMDVGEMVN
+550 EMDVGEMVN

-567 SLARE
+567 ALARE

-607 RTFSKSL
+607 RGFSKAL
-614 NDVFTRTFASEASI
+614 NDTFTRTFASDASI
-628 TGPGAKT
+628 SGPGAKT
-635 VLGKERLPAEILVSK
+635 MGGAERLPAEILVSR

-699 LADINV
+699 LAGIQV

-719 AAKAIDPVTGRLNP
+719 AAKSIDPTTGRLNV

-746 LEKLGIYTDLQDAK
+746 LEKLGIYADLQDAK
-760 TAELAFRAIKD
+760 KAELAFRAIQD
-771 ENSEINKVIANQ
+771 QNSEINKVIANQ

-798 VTDALNSKFPV
+798 VTSALNSKFPV
-809 KSISNLAKLAG
+809 KNISNMVKLAG

-827 NGLKSTLFDYAYT
+827 NGLKSTLFDYAFT
-840 KAGGDGRFSIQAFND
+840 KAGGDARFSIQAFND
-855 ALLKPL
+855 ALFSPL
-861 GTGQPSIVNIMRSQ
+861 ASNQPSLVNIMRSQ
-875 NLITQQEVNNLK
+875 NIMTQQEVNNLK

-970 QDPQMMAALLRRGI
+970 QDPQMMAALLRRGV

-1007 IPAPLSIYEDEVPRA
+1007 IPAPLSIYESEVPRA
-1022 NLIQTGPPTAAR
+1022 NLIQTGPPDAAR

-1040 PSVPSK
+1040 PPVPSK

-1060 PAAPGPQS
+1060 PAPGAQS

-1079 PNDTISPMLAS
+1079 PNDSISPMLAS

>member
-14 LTLPDTG
+14 LAVPDTG

-54 EFPTL
+54 EFPTF
-59 GEKVEAV
+59 GEKAEAV
-66 GQGAKMGLRENIPI
+66 GQGMKLGFLESGPVA
-80 SAGGMLGL
+80 AGGITGL
-88 RAGTIAA
+88 KIGTAAA
-95 PFMGPAAP
+95 PFLGPFAP
-103 LGPPLGFVGGLL
+103 VGPPLGLVVGAGAGYLFSSGLQDFL
-115 SGMGVNYA
+115 G
-123 LEKMFPEEY
+123 
-132 EEPPLR
+132 EEPALR
-138 EDLLSVR
+138 EDLVSVR

-150 FGASIAYAPSFYFL
+150 FGTSIAFSPSLYFL

-186 PYSFGFSET
+186 PYSFGFSEA
-195 VGAVGAGTGAFLAEE
+195 VGAVGAGTGAFFAEE
-210 FFPGE
+210 LFPGE

-223 VVGGIV
+223 VVGGIF

-240 DVIDWAKNLKNS
+240 DVIDWAKNLRNS
-252 VTGSTGASAREGKAA
+252 AGPSAKEGKAA

-317 RTNAEFSGQT
+317 RSNAEFSGQT

-333 TLRAYKLLVQKLR
+333 TLKAYKLLIQKLQDIGTP
-346 EVGAAGGD
+346 E
-354 DLYGSK
+354 

-368 EQKIHIDMLNGRL
+368 RQKSFTDMINGRL
-381 AAADATAAKKIAKIS
+381 AAADATAAGKISKIS

-409 VKTETEL
+409 VKTETQL
-416 ALRQARDMEAE
+416 ALSQARDMEAE
-427 LWAEGL
+427 LWAEGF
-433 RQIAPAKRVQAPP
+433 RQFPGKRVQ
-446 RQVPMQG
+446 G
-453 PQAQEIFDRTGRWP
+453 PSTKVLMEGPEAERIYQRTGKRP
-467 MMTLSRETVIKGA
+467 TVTLPGTVMIKGT
-480 EIVPTNTSRA
+480 EIAPTNASRA
-490 FLDATLNIADVVYK
+490 FLDATLGIADVVYK

-512 DIIRTF
+512 DILGTF
-518 GIDDASVMKY
+518 GINDAAVMNY
-528 KRGRNTD
+528 KLGRNTD
-535 EFLESGQVPDRFIPK
+535 EFLDTGKVPERFVPELK
-550 LNEMDVGEMVN
+550 EMDVGEMVN

-567 SLARE
+567 ALARE

-699 LADINV
+699 LADIQV

-719 AAKAIDPVTGRLNP
+719 AAKSIDPTTGRLNV
-733 RMLEKFAAENQPM
+733 RMLEKFSAENQPM

-760 TAELAFRAIKD
+760 KAELAFRAIQD
-771 ENSEINKVIANQ
+771 QNSEINKVIANQ

-798 VTDALNSKFPV
+798 VTSALNSKFPV
-809 KSISNLAKLAG
+809 KNISNMVKLAG

-827 NGLKSTLFDYAYT
+827 NGLKSTLFDYAFT
-840 KAGGDGRFSIQAFND
+840 KAGGDARFSIQAFND
-855 ALLKPL
+855 ALFSPL
-861 GTGQPSIVNIMRSQ
+861 ASNQPSLVNIMRSQ
-875 NLITQQEVNNLK
+875 NILTQQEVNNLK

-914 AVEELAMRVAGA
+914 AVEELAMRIAGA
-926 VGGGKL
+926 TAGGKL
-932 SGGGPGSLVAAQA
+932 SGGGPGSLVAASA

-963 SVIEKAL
+963 STIEKAL

-984 DQKQQSTFIEG
+984 DKKQQSTFIEG
-995 FVNLLGKNLATR
+995 FVNILGKNLATR

-1040 PSVPSK
+1040 PTAPSK

-1060 PAAPGPQS
+1060 PAAPGAQS

-1079 PNDTISPMLAS
+1079 PNDSISPMLAS

>member
-1 MATPEEIQKQLDA
+1 MATPEEIQRQLDA

-46 ALEQISQS
+46 ALQQISQS
-54 EFPTL
+54 EFPTF
-59 GEKVEAV
+59 GEKIEAV

-88 RAGTIAA
+88 RAGTMIA

-115 SGMGVNYA
+115 GGAGVNYA
-123 LEKMFPEEY
+123 LQQMFPEEY

-138 EDLLSVR
+138 EDLVSVR

-150 FGASIAYAPSFYFL
+150 FGASIAYAPSAYFI

-186 PYSFGFSET
+186 PYSFGFSEA
-195 VGAVGAGTGAFLAEE
+195 VGAVGAGTGAFFAEE
-210 FFPGE
+210 LFPGE

-223 VVGGIV
+223 VVGGIF

-240 DVIDWAKNLKNS
+240 DVIDWAKNLRN
-252 VTGSTGASAREGKAA
+252 STGASAKEGKAA

-333 TLRAYKLLVQKLR
+333 TLRAYKLLILKLR
-346 EVGAAGGD
+346 DIGTPD
-354 DLYGSK
+354 
-360 ALRKAAEI
+360 ALRKAAQV
-368 EQKIHIDMLNGRL
+368 EQDAHTAMLNGRL

-396 KDTPAARREIGDI
+396 KDTPAARREIGDL
-409 VKTETEL
+409 VKTETQL
-416 ALRQARDMEAE
+416 ALSQARDMESE
-427 LWAEGL
+427 LWAEAL
-433 RQIAPAKRVQAPP
+433 RQIAPVKRVQAPP

-453 PQAQEIFDRTGRWP
+453 PKAQEIFDRTRRWP
-467 MMTLSRETVIKGA
+467 MMTLARETVVRGTEIK
-480 EIVPTNTSRA
+480 PTNTSRA
-490 FLDATLNIADVVYK
+490 FLDATLSIADVVYK

-512 DIIRTF
+512 DIIGTF

-528 KRGRNTD
+528 KLGRNTD
-535 EFLESGQVPDRFIPK
+535 EFLESGKVPERFVPELK
-550 LNEMDVGEMVN
+550 EMDVGEMVN

-567 SLARE
+567 SLARD

-584 YGVLAE
+584 YGILAE

-607 RTFSKSL
+607 RSFSKAL
-614 NDVFTRTFASEASI
+614 NDTFTRTFASEASI

-635 VLGKERLPAEILVSK
+635 VLGKERMPAEILVSK

-673 RTQYDDAVNKFG
+673 RTQYDEAVSKFG

-705 ASIRDAQDRVYRLA
+705 VSIQDAQDRVYRLA

-746 LEKLGIYTDLQDAK
+746 LEKLGIYADLQDAK
-760 TAELAFRAIKD
+760 TAELAFRAIQD
-771 ENSEINKVIANQ
+771 QNSEINKVIANQ

-861 GTGQPSIVNIMRSQ
+861 GQGQPSIVNIMRSQ

-903 NELNKIMDGAG
+903 SELNKILDGAG
-914 AVEELAMRVAGA
+914 AVEELAMRIVGAAG
-926 VGGGKL
+926 GSKL
-932 SGGGPGSLVAAQA
+932 SGGGSGSLVAAQA

-963 SVIEKAL
+963 STLEKAL
-970 QDPQMMAALLRRGI
+970 QDPQMMAALLRRGV

-995 FVNLLGKNLATR
+995 FVNLIGKNLATR
-1007 IPAPLSIYEDEVPRA
+1007 IPAPLSIYEDEVPRT
-1022 NLIQTGPPTAAR
+1022 NLIQTGPPDAAR

-1040 PSVPSK
+1040 PPVPSK

-1060 PAAPGPQS
+1060 PASGAQS

-1079 PNDTISPMLAS
+1079 PNDSISPMLAS

>member
-14 LTLPDTG
+14 LAVPDTG

-54 EFPTL
+54 EFPTF
-59 GEKVEAV
+59 GEKAEAV
-66 GQGAKMGLRENIPI
+66 GQGMKLGFLESGPVA
-80 SAGGMLGL
+80 AGGITGL
-88 RAGTIAA
+88 KIGTAAA
-95 PFMGPAAP
+95 PFLGPFAP
-103 LGPPLGFVGGLL
+103 VGPPLGLVVGAGAGYLFSSGLQDFL
-115 SGMGVNYA
+115 G
-123 LEKMFPEEY
+123 
-132 EEPPLR
+132 EEPALR
-138 EDLLSVR
+138 EDLVSVR

-150 FGASIAYAPSFYFL
+150 FGTSIAFSPSLYFL

-186 PYSFGFSET
+186 PYSFGFSEA
-195 VGAVGAGTGAFLAEE
+195 VGAVGAGTGAFFAEE
-210 FFPGE
+210 LFPGE

-223 VVGGIV
+223 VVGGIF

-240 DVIDWAKNLKNS
+240 DVIDWAKNLRNS
-252 VTGSTGASAREGKAA
+252 AGPSAKEGKAA

-317 RTNAEFSGQT
+317 RSNAEFSGQT

-333 TLRAYKLLVQKLR
+333 TLKAYKLLIQKLQDIGTP
-346 EVGAAGGD
+346 E
-354 DLYGSK
+354 

-368 EQKIHIDMLNGRL
+368 RQKSFTDMINGRL
-381 AAADATAAKKIAKIS
+381 AAADATAAGKISKIS

-409 VKTETEL
+409 VKTETQL
-416 ALRQARDMEAE
+416 ALSQARDMEAE
-427 LWAEGL
+427 LWAEGF
-433 RQIAPAKRVQAPP
+433 RQFPGKRVQ
-446 RQVPMQG
+446 G
-453 PQAQEIFDRTGRWP
+453 PSTKVLMEGPEAERIYQRTGKRP
-467 MMTLSRETVIKGA
+467 TVTLPGTVMIKGT
-480 EIVPTNTSRA
+480 EIAPTNASRA
-490 FLDATLNIADVVYK
+490 FLDATLGIADVVYK

-512 DIIRTF
+512 DILGTF
-518 GIDDASVMKY
+518 GINDAAVMNY
-528 KRGRNTD
+528 KLGRNTD
-535 EFLESGQVPDRFIPK
+535 EFLDTGKVPERFVPELK
-550 LNEMDVGEMVN
+550 EMDVGEMVN

-567 SLARE
+567 ALARE

-699 LADINV
+699 LADIQV

-719 AAKAIDPVTGRLNP
+719 AAKSIDPTTGRLNV

-760 TAELAFRAIKD
+760 KAELAFRAIQD
-771 ENSEINKVIANQ
+771 QNSEINKVIANQ

-798 VTDALNSKFPV
+798 VTSALNSKFPV
-809 KSISNLAKLAG
+809 KNISNMVKLAG

-827 NGLKSTLFDYAYT
+827 NGLKSTLFDYAFT
-840 KAGGDGRFSIQAFND
+840 KAGGDARFSIQAFND
-855 ALLKPL
+855 ALFSPL
-861 GTGQPSIVNIMRSQ
+861 ASNQPSLVNIMRSQ
-875 NLITQQEVNNLK
+875 NILTQQEVNNLK

-914 AVEELAMRVAGA
+914 AVEELAMRIAGA
-926 VGGGKL
+926 TAGGKL
-932 SGGGPGSLVAAQA
+932 SGGGPGSLVAASA

-970 QDPQMMAALLRRGI
+970 QDPQMMAALLRRGV
-984 DQKQQSTFIEG
+984 DKKQQSTFIEG
-995 FVNLLGKNLATR
+995 FVNILGKNLATR
-1007 IPAPLSIYEDEVPRA
+1007 IPAPLSLSGAVRTLPQDMMARVAEIDKGERA
-1022 NLIQTGPPTAAR
+1022 IKMAALQASEKDID
-1034 QLRKLP
+1034 QL
-1040 PSVPSK
+1040 
-1046 GVPGLFDK
+1046 
-1054 KPGAQA
+1054 QA
-1060 PAAPGPQS
+1060 ANNELHKTKEGFLW
-1068 STSRAMFQSLF
+1068 RCC
-1079 PNDTISPMLAS
+1079 
-1090 QGAAPPAA
+1090 QG

>member
-14 LTLPDTG
+14 LAVPDTG

-54 EFPTL
+54 EFPTF

-66 GQGAKMGLRENIPI
+66 GQGMKLGFLESGPVA
-80 SAGGMLGL
+80 AGGITGL
-88 RAGTIAA
+88 KIGTAAA
-95 PFMGPAAP
+95 PFLGPFAP
-103 LGPPLGFVGGLL
+103 VGPPLGLVVGAGAGYLFSSGLQDFL
-115 SGMGVNYA
+115 G
-123 LEKMFPEEY
+123 
-132 EEPPLR
+132 EEPALR
-138 EDLLSVR
+138 EDLVSVR

-150 FGASIAYAPSFYFL
+150 FGTSIAFSPSLYFL

-186 PYSFGFSET
+186 PYSFGFSEA
-195 VGAVGAGTGAFLAEE
+195 VGAVGAGTGAFFAEE
-210 FFPGE
+210 LFPGE

-223 VVGGIV
+223 VVGGIF

-240 DVIDWAKNLKNS
+240 DVIDWAKNLRNS
-252 VTGSTGASAREGKAA
+252 AGPSAKEGKAA

-317 RTNAEFSGQT
+317 RSNAEFSGQT

-333 TLRAYKLLVQKLR
+333 TLKAYKLLIQKLQDIGTP
-346 EVGAAGGD
+346 E
-354 DLYGSK
+354 

-368 EQKIHIDMLNGRL
+368 RQKSFTDMINGRL
-381 AAADATAAKKIAKIS
+381 AAADATAAGKISKIS

-409 VKTETEL
+409 VKTETQL
-416 ALRQARDMEAE
+416 ALSQARDMEAE
-427 LWAEGL
+427 LWAEGF
-433 RQIAPAKRVQAPP
+433 RQFPGKRVQ
-446 RQVPMQG
+446 G
-453 PQAQEIFDRTGRWP
+453 PSTKVLMEGPEAERIYQRTGKRP
-467 MMTLSRETVIKGA
+467 TVTLPGTVMIKGT
-480 EIVPTNTSRA
+480 EIAPTNASRA
-490 FLDATLNIADVVYK
+490 FLDATLGIADVVYK

-512 DIIRTF
+512 DILGTF
-518 GIDDASVMKY
+518 GINDAAVMNY
-528 KRGRNTD
+528 KLGRNTD
-535 EFLESGQVPDRFIPK
+535 EFLDTGKVPERFVPELK
-550 LNEMDVGEMVN
+550 EMDVGEMVN

-567 SLARE
+567 ALARE

-699 LADINV
+699 LADIQV

-719 AAKAIDPVTGRLNP
+719 AAKSIDPTTGRLNV

-760 TAELAFRAIKD
+760 KAELAFRAIQD
-771 ENSEINKVIANQ
+771 QNSEINKVIANQ

-798 VTDALNSKFPV
+798 VTSALNSKFPV
-809 KSISNLAKLAG
+809 KNISNMVKLAG

-827 NGLKSTLFDYAYT
+827 NGLKSTLFDYAFT
-840 KAGGDGRFSIQAFND
+840 KAGGDARFSIQAFND
-855 ALLKPL
+855 ALFSPL
-861 GTGQPSIVNIMRSQ
+861 ASNQPSLVNIMRSQ
-875 NLITQQEVNNLK
+875 NILTQQEVNNLK

-914 AVEELAMRVAGA
+914 AVEELAMRIAGA
-926 VGGGKL
+926 TAGGKL
-932 SGGGPGSLVAAQA
+932 SGGGPGSLVAASA

-963 SVIEKAL
+963 STIEKAL

-984 DQKQQSTFIEG
+984 DKKQQSAFAEG

-1040 PSVPSK
+1040 PTAPSK

-1060 PAAPGPQS
+1060 PAAPGAQS

>member
-1 MATPEEIQKQLDA
+1 MATPPKPALTPEEIERRLSEMSS
-14 LTLPDTG
+14 PDPG
-21 GGQPPPALMQGRRPV
+21 DGQMPPDMLQGRRPV

-46 ALEQISQS
+46 ALNQISQT
-54 EFPTL
+54 EFPTF

-66 GQGAKMGLRENIPI
+66 GQGIKMGVRENAPI

-88 RAGTIAA
+88 RAGTMLA

-115 SGMGVNYA
+115 GGAGVNYA
-123 LEKMFPEEY
+123 LEKLFPEEY
-132 EEPPLR
+132 ETPPLR
-138 EDLLSVR
+138 EDLVPVR

-150 FGASIAYAPSFYFL
+150 FGTSIAFSPSLYFL
-164 PKFTGNRVSRFISSM
+164 PKYTGNRVSRFISSM

-186 PYSFGFSET
+186 PYSFGTAET
-195 VGAVGAGTGAFLAEE
+195 IAAVGSGTGAFFAEE
-210 FFPGE
+210 LFPGQ
-215 KGTRFTAE
+215 KGVRFGAE
-223 VVGGIV
+223 VIGGV
-229 FPGRGL
+229 FAPGRFVVDQVGN
-235 ISVTG
+235 VT
-240 DVIDWAKNLKNS
+240 DWAKNLRNS
-252 VTGSTGASAREGKAA
+252 AGPAAKEGKAA

-272 ILNGTGENIPLL
+272 ILDGTGQNIPLL

-290 FSPSGATPTSAQKTG
+290 FTPGGATPTAAQKTG
-305 SMTLSA
+305 NITLSA
-311 METSLA
+311 LETSLA

-327 VQQGED
+327 VKQGED
-333 TLRAYKLLVQKLR
+333 SLMAYKLLVQKLR
-346 EVGAAGGD
+346 EIGTPD
-354 DLYGSK
+354 
-360 ALRKAAEI
+360 ALRKAA
-368 EQKIHIDMLNGRL
+368 QMQQDAHTAMLNGRL
-381 AAADATAAKKIAKIS
+381 AAADATAAAKIAKIS
-396 KDTPAARREIGDI
+396 KDTPAARREIGDL
-409 VKTETEL
+409 VKTETQL
-416 ALRQARDMEAE
+416 ALSQARDMESE
-427 LWAEGL
+427 LWAEAL
-433 RQIAPAKRVQAPP
+433 RQIAPVKRVQAPP

-453 PQAQEIFDRTGRWP
+453 PKAQEIFDRTRRWP
-467 MMTLSRETVIKGA
+467 MMTLARETVVRGA
-480 EIVPTNTSRA
+480 EIKPTNTSRA
-490 FLDATLNIADVVYK
+490 FLDATLSIADVVYK

-512 DIIRTF
+512 DIIGTF

-528 KRGRNTD
+528 KLGRNTD
-535 EFLESGQVPDRFIPK
+535 EFLESGQVPERFVPELK
-550 LNEMDVGEMVN
+550 EMDVGEMVN

-567 SLARE
+567 SLARD

-584 YGVLAE
+584 YGILAE

-607 RTFSKSL
+607 RSFSKAL
-614 NDVFTRTFASEASI
+614 NDTFTRTFASEASI

-635 VLGKERLPAEILVSK
+635 VLGKERMPAEILVSK

-673 RTQYDDAVNKFG
+673 RTQYDEAVNKFG

-746 LEKLGIYTDLQDAK
+746 LEKLGIYADLQDAK
-760 TAELAFRAIKD
+760 RAELAFRAIQD

-809 KSISNLAKLAG
+809 KSISNIVKLAG

-861 GTGQPSIVNIMRSQ
+861 GEGQPSLVNIMRSQ
-875 NLITQQEVNNLK
+875 NIITQQEVNNLK

-903 NELNKIMDGAG
+903 NELNKVLDGAG
-914 AVEELAMRVAGA
+914 AVEELAMRIVGA
-926 VGGGKL
+926 NIGTSV
-932 SGGGPGSLVAAQA
+932 SGGGPGSLIAASA

-963 SVIEKAL
+963 STLEKAL
-970 QDPQMMAALLRRGI
+970 QDPQMMAALLRRGV
-984 DQKQQSTFIEG
+984 DKKQESSYVTNFAQM
-995 FVNLLGKNLATR
+995 LGRTLATR
-1007 IPAPLSIYEDEVPRA
+1007 IPAPLSIYESEVPRA
-1022 NLIQTGPPTAAR
+1022 NLIQTGPPGSPPPM
-1034 QLRKLP
+1034 RKLP
-1040 PSVPSK
+1040 PAAPTK

-1060 PAAPGPQS
+1060 PAAPGAQS

-1079 PNDTISPMLAS
+1079 PNDSISPMLAS

>member
-14 LTLPDTG
+14 LAVPDTG

-54 EFPTL
+54 EFPTF
-59 GEKVEAV
+59 GEKAEAV
-66 GQGAKMGLRENIPI
+66 GQGIKLGFLESGPVA
-80 SAGGMLGL
+80 AGGITGL
-88 RAGTIAA
+88 KIGTAAA
-95 PFMGPAAP
+95 PFLGPFAP
-103 LGPPLGFVGGLL
+103 VGPPLGLVVGAGAGYLFSSGLQDFL
-115 SGMGVNYA
+115 G
-123 LEKMFPEEY
+123 
-132 EEPPLR
+132 EEPALR
-138 EDLLSVR
+138 EDLVSVR

-150 FGASIAYAPSFYFL
+150 FGTSIAFSPSLYFL

-186 PYSFGFSET
+186 PYSFGFSEA
-195 VGAVGAGTGAFLAEE
+195 VGAVGAGTGAFFAEE
-210 FFPGE
+210 LFPGE

-223 VVGGIV
+223 VVGGIF

-240 DVIDWAKNLKNS
+240 DVIDWAKNLRNS
-252 VTGSTGASAREGKAA
+252 AGPSAKEGKAA

-317 RTNAEFSGQT
+317 RSNAEFSGQT

-333 TLRAYKLLVQKLR
+333 TLKAYKLLIQKLQDIGTP
-346 EVGAAGGD
+346 E
-354 DLYGSK
+354 

-368 EQKIHIDMLNGRL
+368 RQKSFTDMINGRL
-381 AAADATAAKKIAKIS
+381 AAADATAAGKISKIS

-409 VKTETEL
+409 VKTETQL
-416 ALRQARDMEAE
+416 ALSQARDMEAE
-427 LWAEGL
+427 LWAEGF
-433 RQIAPAKRVQAPP
+433 RQFPGKRVQ
-446 RQVPMQG
+446 G
-453 PQAQEIFDRTGRWP
+453 PSTKVLMEGPEAERIYQRTGKRP
-467 MMTLSRETVIKGA
+467 TVTLPGTVMIKGT
-480 EIVPTNTSRA
+480 EIAPTNASRA
-490 FLDATLNIADVVYK
+490 FLDATLGIADVVYK

-512 DIIRTF
+512 DILGTF
-518 GIDDASVMKY
+518 GINDAAVMNY
-528 KRGRNTD
+528 KLGRNTD
-535 EFLESGQVPDRFIPK
+535 EFLDTGKVPERFVPELK
-550 LNEMDVGEMVN
+550 EMDVGEMVN

-567 SLARE
+567 ALARE

-699 LADINV
+699 LADIQV

-719 AAKAIDPVTGRLNP
+719 AAKSIDPTTGRLNV

-760 TAELAFRAIKD
+760 KAELAFRAIQD
-771 ENSEINKVIANQ
+771 QNSEINKVIANQ

-798 VTDALNSKFPV
+798 VTSALNSKFPV
-809 KSISNLAKLAG
+809 KNISNMVKLAG

-827 NGLKSTLFDYAYT
+827 NGLKSTLFDYAFT
-840 KAGGDGRFSIQAFND
+840 KAGGDARFSIQAFND
-855 ALLKPL
+855 ALFSPL
-861 GTGQPSIVNIMRSQ
+861 ASNQPSLVNIMRSQ
-875 NLITQQEVNNLK
+875 NILTQQEVNNLK

-914 AVEELAMRVAGA
+914 AVEELAMRIAGA
-926 VGGGKL
+926 TAGGKL
-932 SGGGPGSLVAAQA
+932 SGGGPGSLVAASA

-963 SVIEKAL
+963 STIEKAL

-984 DQKQQSTFIEG
+984 DKKQQSTFIEG
-995 FVNLLGKNLATR
+995 FVNILGKNLATR

-1040 PSVPSK
+1040 PTAPSK

-1060 PAAPGPQS
+1060 PAAPGAQS

>member
-14 LTLPDTG
+14 LAFPDTG

-54 EFPTL
+54 EFPTF
-59 GEKVEAV
+59 GEKAEAV
-66 GQGAKMGLRENIPI
+66 GQGIKLGFLESGPVA
-80 SAGGMLGL
+80 AGGITGL
-88 RAGTIAA
+88 KIGTAAA
-95 PFMGPAAP
+95 PFLGPFAP
-103 LGPPLGFVGGLL
+103 VGPPLGLVVGAGAGYLFSSGLQDFL
-115 SGMGVNYA
+115 G
-123 LEKMFPEEY
+123 
-132 EEPPLR
+132 EEPALR
-138 EDLLSVR
+138 EDLVSVR

-150 FGASIAYAPSFYFL
+150 FGTSIAFSPSLYFL

-186 PYSFGFSET
+186 PYSFGFSEA
-195 VGAVGAGTGAFLAEE
+195 VGAVGAGTGAFFAEE
-210 FFPGE
+210 LFPGE

-223 VVGGIV
+223 VVGGIF

-240 DVIDWAKNLKNS
+240 DVIDWAKNLRNS
-252 VTGSTGASAREGKAA
+252 AGPSAKEGKAA

-317 RTNAEFSGQT
+317 RSNAEFSGQT

-333 TLRAYKLLVQKLR
+333 TLKAYKLLIQKLQDIGTP
-346 EVGAAGGD
+346 E
-354 DLYGSK
+354 

-368 EQKIHIDMLNGRL
+368 RQKSFTDMINGRL
-381 AAADATAAKKIAKIS
+381 AAADATAAGKISKIS

-409 VKTETEL
+409 VKTETQL
-416 ALRQARDMEAE
+416 ALSQARDMEAE
-427 LWAEGL
+427 LWAEGF
-433 RQIAPAKRVQAPP
+433 RQFPGKRVQ
-446 RQVPMQG
+446 G
-453 PQAQEIFDRTGRWP
+453 PSTKVLMEGPEAERIYQRTGKRP
-467 MMTLSRETVIKGA
+467 TVTLPGTVMIKGT
-480 EIVPTNTSRA
+480 EIAPTNASRA
-490 FLDATLNIADVVYK
+490 FLDATLGIADVVYK

-512 DIIRTF
+512 DILGTF
-518 GIDDASVMKY
+518 GINDAAVMNY
-528 KRGRNTD
+528 KLGRNTD
-535 EFLESGQVPDRFIPK
+535 EFLDTGKVPERFVPELK
-550 LNEMDVGEMVN
+550 EMDVGEMVN

-567 SLARE
+567 ALARE

-699 LADINV
+699 LADIQV

-719 AAKAIDPVTGRLNP
+719 AAKSIDPTTGRLNV

-760 TAELAFRAIKD
+760 KAELAFRAIQD
-771 ENSEINKVIANQ
+771 QNSEINKVIANQ

-798 VTDALNSKFPV
+798 VTSALNSKFPV
-809 KSISNLAKLAG
+809 KNISNMVKLAG
-820 AGGPDAV
+820 AGGPDA
-827 NGLKSTLFDYAYT
+827 LAS
-840 KAGGDGRFSIQAFND
+840 R
-855 ALLKPL
+855 
-861 GTGQPSIVNIMRSQ
+861 RS
-875 NLITQQEVNNLK
+875 
-887 RLMIPMM
+887 MM
-894 RVEKAMGNK
+894 RC
-903 NELNKIMDGAG
+903 
-914 AVEELAMRVAGA
+914 
-926 VGGGKL
+926 
-932 SGGGPGSLVAAQA
+932 
-945 GSKYVR
+945 
-951 EIFDKMPNFMVR
+951 
-963 SVIEKAL
+963 
-970 QDPQMMAALLRRGI
+970 
-984 DQKQQSTFIEG
+984 
-995 FVNLLGKNLATR
+995 
-1007 IPAPLSIYEDEVPRA
+1007 
-1022 NLIQTGPPTAAR
+1022 
-1034 QLRKLP
+1034 
-1040 PSVPSK
+1040 SVPWPRTSR
-1046 GVPGLFDK
+1046 L
-1054 KPGAQA
+1054 
-1060 PAAPGPQS
+1060 S
-1068 STSRAMFQSLF
+1068 STSCEAKTS
-1079 PNDTISPMLAS
+1079 
-1090 QGAAPPAA
+1090 